1 MVTLTVRALD
11 AETDAPIGAFALDG
25 VTVNVSIVVLPVA
38 LPSPGGSTASQMLAA
53 LAEDSNNGPLAVG
66 GPDDKPV
73 TGTPNFA
80 QYSGYLAGLPRI
92 YRIPDIGLELD
103 LGLVVGD
110 TGGWWIG
117 VLPAAGNDAYEF
129 EPVLFF
135 VAEDLE
141 VGVYGYKRDLTPL
154 AREVL
159 SLRAKAKA
167 ELAKLAPEWG
177 GSVTSVPWAV
187 LSMVHNYV
195 ENGLGAKDPRLQ
207 EHWINQFSWAVMDFA
222 VPARE
227 FDLLVERWHR
237 IFLILGTIPYPDLA
251 YFSDCAEGI
260 PVTIGKNG
268 APLTI
273 TNYRLCVPSFSEY
286 FPREDDQI
294 RVDLA
299 VVWLAGGNFDLIVAC
314 IVKHIANTAAR
325 MEKKARMLKIISVVA
340 PILIMPNP
348 ATIITTVANLAAQEY
363 LKNQE
368 WYVSVIF
375 NLAVGAAVTLLGG
388 GVAVGAG
395 LETELIKGVWEGSMK
410 LVQQVIASGGA
421 TDVAQLAKDTAKL
434 AELNGQPKE
443 QGALEAAA
451 EVLGSMSETEVAALF
466 KAVNE
471 GASFQVFIQMILETK
486 TLPPPLIPWLAWCVG
501 HSGMGVLLA
510 GVFELAKQIGAL
522 LNSAWAG
529 MGTVNPQDDVTFP
542 LVAAAN
548 AGGVEIPAETL
559 SVLNGDNP
567 AFPQQAAPPGAG
579 VGGAIAFGGT
589 AAFIAAI
596 GYLAKVGI
604 LR

>member
-1 MVTLTVRALD
+1 MVTLTVHALD
-11 AETDAPIGAFALDG
+11 AETDSPIGAFALDG
-25 VTVNVSIVVLPVA
+25 AAVNVSLVILPVS
-38 LPSPGGSTASQMLAA
+38 LPSPGGSIANEMLAA
-53 LAEDSNNGPLAVG
+53 IAEDPNNGPLAVG
-66 GPDDKPV
+66 GPDDKAV
-73 TGTPNFA
+73 TGTPAFS
-80 QYSGYLAGLPRI
+80 QYAGYLAGQPRI
-92 YRIPDIGLELD
+92 YRIPDEGLELD
-103 LGLVVGD
+103 LGLVTGD

-117 VLPAAGNDAYEF
+117 VIPAENAVYEF
-129 EPVLFF
+129 EPIVFF
-135 VAEDLE
+135 VAETTS
-141 VGVYGYKRDLTPL
+141 VGIYGYKHDLSSL

-159 SLRAKAKA
+159 VKRAKAKA

-195 ENGLGAKDPRLQ
+195 ENGLGAQDPRLQ

-268 APLTI
+268 KPLTI

-299 VVWLAGGNFDLIVAC
+299 TVWLAGGNFDLIVEC

-325 MEKKARMLKIISVVA
+325 MEKKARIMKIVSLVA

-348 ATIITTVANLAAQEY
+348 ATIIVTIADVAAQEW

-368 WYVSVIF
+368 WYVSAIF
-375 NLAVGAAVTLLGG
+375 NLAVGAVVTLLGG

-395 LETELIKGVWEGSMK
+395 FESELIKNLWEGSMK

-421 TDVAQLAKDTAKL
+421 QDVAQLAKDAAKL

-443 QGALEAAA
+443 AGALYAAA
-451 EVLGSMSETEVAALF
+451 EVLGSMSEAEVAALF

-471 GASFQVFIQMILETK
+471 GASFMEFIQMILQTK
-486 TLPPPLIPWLAWCVG
+486 DLPPPLIPWLAWCVG

-510 GVFELAKQIGAL
+510 GVFDLAKQIGAL

-529 MGTVNPQDDVTFP
+529 MGAVNPQADVTFP
-542 LVAAAN
+542 LVEAAN
-548 AGGVEIPAETL
+548 AGGVEIPADTL
-559 SVLNGDNP
+559 AVLNGDNP
-567 AFPQQAAPPGAG
+567 AFPQQAVSASP
-579 VGGAIAFGGT
+579 VGGAVAFAGT
-589 AAFIAAI
+589 GALIAAI
-596 GYLAKVGI
+596 GYLVNVGTI
-604 LR
+604 K